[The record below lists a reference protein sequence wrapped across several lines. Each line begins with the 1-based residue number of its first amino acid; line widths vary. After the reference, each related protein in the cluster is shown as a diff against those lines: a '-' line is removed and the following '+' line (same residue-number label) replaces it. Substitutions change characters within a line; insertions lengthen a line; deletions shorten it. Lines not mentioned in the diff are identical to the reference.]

1 MERLVTVKDMAE
13 RYGVSLKTARK
24 YLRQMFHYENPLAAP
39 KWAFDEW
46 EESRGAIPV
55 TITRKPETMRKNERT
70 IVPRKRGNNGKN
82 HDRL

>member
-46 EESRGAIPV
+46 EE
-55 TITRKPETMRKNERT
+55 
-70 IVPRKRGNNGKN
+70 
-82 HDRL
+82 